1 MVSRKD
7 DKLLEQREVFLE
19 YSQDTNPGETNNINQ
34 KQKKCKSI
42 YFTKTYSCKICWLI
56 NIDPDVTK
64 YLKKIYFLMF

>member
-34 KQKKCKSI
+34 KTEKMQV
-42 YFTKTYSCKICWLI
+42 
-56 NIDPDVTK
+56 NIFYENIFLQNMLVNK
-64 YLKKIYFLMF
+64 Y